1 MQDVRE
7 AVRILQ
13 DGGVVAFPTETVWS
27 LSCSAFDPEAVAKV
41 HALKGRPEGMP
52 MALGCHSW
60 RAAQAWIVATPLADQ
75 LATKHLP
82 GPLSI
87 ICERRGDQL
96 AYMAPK
102 HQTLSIRVPDHEDAS
117 RILDAAGPLVMTSCN
132 RHGQPDPI
140 TADEVRT
147 AFPGLYVLDGE
158 VPGTASTVV
167 DATGDGPIVL
177 REGVVPRS
185 AL

>member
-7 AVRILQ
+7 AIRILQ

-27 LSCSAFDPEAVAKV
+27 LSCSAFDPDAVQKV
-41 HALKGRPEGMP
+41 HDLKGRPEGMP

-75 LATKHLP
+75 LAEAHLP

-87 ICERRGDQL
+87 ICERRGEQL
-96 AYMAPK
+96 AYLAPQ
-102 HQTLSIRVPDHEDAS
+102 HQTLSIRVPDHEDAT

-132 RHGQPDPI
+132 PHGQPDPV
-140 TADEVRT
+140 TADDVR
-147 AFPGLYVLDGE
+147 ALFPDLYVLDGE

-167 DATGDGPIVL
+167 DATGSEPKVL
-177 REGVVPRS
+177 RQGAVVV
-185 AL
+185 